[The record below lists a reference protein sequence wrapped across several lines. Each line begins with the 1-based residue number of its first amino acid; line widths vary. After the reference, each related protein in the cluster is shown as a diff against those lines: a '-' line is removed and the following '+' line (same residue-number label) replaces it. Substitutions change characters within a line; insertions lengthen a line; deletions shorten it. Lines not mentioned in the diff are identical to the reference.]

1 MRKDC
6 HEATI
11 NLQRMRGR
19 EELHVC
25 AAATAQVHGV
35 FVFQV
40 LLFSTMTRL
49 LDIVE
54 EHLECLGLVS
64 VRLDGA
70 TASEERG
77 AVRLT
82 LCVGRGAYHRRKAC
96 MYMCMHMERW
106 DSCCACS
113 ACRASG
119 CSSGGGAV

>member
-1 MRKDC
+1 MEWDPRFAHKRC
-6 HEATI
+6 S
-11 NLQRMRGR
+11 
-19 EELHVC
+19 
-25 AAATAQVHGV
+25 HGADV
-35 FVFQV
+35 KLACQV

-54 EHLECLGLVS
+54 EHLEWRGLVS

-82 LCVGRGAYHRRKAC
+82 LCVKICNHGRHMRAC
-96 MYMCMHMERW
+96 GCACRW

-113 ACRASG
+113 AC
-119 CSSGGGAV
+119 